1 MKAGIDFG
9 SKLAGT
15 TTIAFRENHLLIIQS
30 IDKGKDSDAWLLD
43 KILHF
48 KWKEIWIDAPL
59 SLPGKYFG
67 KGDSY
72 HYRQADID
80 LKAMSPMFLGGLT
93 ARAVQLK
100 DQLSAY
106 EVQCFETYPS
116 ATLQRLKS
124 ASLYSKKQ
132 HPDIQ
137 LWEELEELLLLEIV
151 TDKRRTHEFDAALAF
166 YAAELFHQGKG
177 LKCGNDAEGWIYY

>member
-1 MKAGIDFG
+1 MNVGIDFG

-15 TTIAFRENHLLIIQS
+15 TAIAFRKNHQLIIQCS
-30 IDKGKDSDAWLLD
+30 EKGKDSDEWLM
-43 KILHF
+43 K
-48 KWKEIWIDAPL
+48 KATQYSWKECWIDAPL
-59 SLPGKYFG
+59 SLPGKYTG
-67 KGDSY
+67 IGDNY
-72 HYRQADID
+72 HFREADII

-93 ARAVQLK
+93 ARAIQLK
-100 DQLSAY
+100 DKLLLHNIT
-106 EVQCFETYPS
+106 CRETYPA
-116 ATLQRLKS
+116 ATLKRLKS

-137 LWEELEELLLLEIV
+137 LWEELEKLLLLEII
-151 TDKRRTHEFDAALAF
+151 TEKRRTHEFDAALAF